1 MLYATF
7 KTQVWEGDDAAL
19 RAYSFMVFVLL
30 SIPCVM
36 TLSALLR
43 LYGRS
48 MMWMSVGMM
57 TVIPY
62 FASLLIYQII
72 HLLQG

>member
-1 MLYATF
+1 MREGGHAACRRKKHEPQPRL
-7 KTQVWEGDDAAL
+7 QLWEGDDAAL

-48 MMWMSVGMM
+48 MMWMSVG
-57 TVIPY
+57 I
-62 FASLLIYQII
+62 
-72 HLLQG
+72 